1 MNWKVWELQ
10 AQGIVLNHMCK
21 GETCHFPAGREGI
34 EESPRKQFFKK
45 SEPGMSY
52 THLSSSCSVGEP
64 SHKASCNG
72 GWEVESLY
80 RCSYGWSK
88 IYVYGRGGAGGW
100 IFGRQVAF
108 FTTEIF
114 PYGYGC

>member
-1 MNWKVWELQ
+1 
-10 AQGIVLNHMCK
+10 
-21 GETCHFPAGREGI
+21 
-34 EESPRKQFFKK
+34 
-45 SEPGMSY
+45 MSY
-52 THLSSSCSVGEP
+52 THLSSSCPIGEP

-100 IFGRQVAF
+100 IFGRQLAF
-108 FTTEIF
+108 LATEIF